1 MRYTIEKY
9 TLGIPMV
16 APMKNQS
23 YTVKNSRGLS
33 EAREN
38 QHYQDEAFN

>member
-1 MRYTIEKY
+1 MMYVIKWY
-9 TLGIPMV
+9 PLGIPMV
-16 APMKNQS
+16 APMKDQF
-23 YTVKNSRGLS
+23 YMIKNSRGLS